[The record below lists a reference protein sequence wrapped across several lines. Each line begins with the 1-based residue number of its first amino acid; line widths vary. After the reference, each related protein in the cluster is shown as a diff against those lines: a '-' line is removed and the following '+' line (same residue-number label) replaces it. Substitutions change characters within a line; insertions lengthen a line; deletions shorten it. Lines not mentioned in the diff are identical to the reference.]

1 MPVYSVSRTNQ
12 FTTTAAIQTAA
23 NQNFMFYDGFPSR
36 SYGTLFNISAT
47 TSICPATNLA
57 YNYTNP
63 NSLVSASVWYP
74 YSFSMA
80 ICGGQPQGE
89 ATNRPGYAF
98 LKLWTSAGSFLM
110 GHTAATPTLSQQN
123 AGIISLTISTNNI
136 PVLATTQLV
145 NNSRSAITITG
156 STNYIIGFTNTT
168 QVTDWTILARRSA
181 QTSQSIYQDTS
192 TGNASSAISTA
203 TISQTTSSMMGF
215 ITYNNAP
222 VQPTSFTM
230 TNTAA
235 GVSYSCQGDE
245 VNSLASGTTIGAVT
259 TVLILYSTTSG
270 SGYSTVA
277 PTTFTRTLVSGTTY
291 SYTGTLTTTLT
302 AGVLYYFKIAT
313 RNDAALAYNANGA
326 GAPSAEASAVFGT
339 PPQLFFVRKPS
350 NLAWSNV
357 AVGVRNAGNTGWTHT
372 PVYKRD
378 PTNTFWITG
387 ATQTSQVTDMQSGGG
402 SPLPSPVDATTSGTA
417 YGGLPP
423 YTIVWA
429 RVSGATCTVSYTGN
443 PTSVATWTPT
453 SSSTTTTVVRMTITD
468 QTGQTASA
476 TTTIGW
482 FI

>member
-12 FTTTAAIQTAA
+12 YTTTAAIQSNV

-36 SYGTLFNISAT
+36 SYGTLFNVAAT
-47 TSICPATNLA
+47 TSVCPATNLA

-80 ICGGQPQGE
+80 ICGGNPDSQGS
-89 ATNRPGYAF
+89 RPGYAF

-110 GHTAATPTLSQQN
+110 GYNVSTPTLSQQT
-123 AGIISLTISTNNI
+123 GVISFTISTNGI
-136 PVLATTQLV
+136 PVLATTQV
-145 NNSRSAITITG
+145 INNSRNAITITG
-156 STNYIIGFTNTT
+156 STNYILGFTNTT
-168 QVTDWTILARRSA
+168 QVTDWTILARKSA

-222 VQPTSFTM
+222 VQPTSFTV
-230 TNTAA
+230 TNTAT
-235 GVSYSCQGDE
+235 GISYSCQGDE

-259 TVLILYSTTSG
+259 TVKILYSTTSG
-270 SGYSTVA
+270 SGYSTIA

-302 AGVLYYFKIAT
+302 SGSLYYFKIASV
-313 RNDAALAYNANGA
+313 NDAALAYNANGG
-326 GAPSAEASAVFGT
+326 GAPSAEASAVFGA
-339 PPQLFFVRKPS
+339 PPQLFYIRRPG
-350 NLAWSNV
+350 NAAWSNV
-357 AVGVRNAGNTGWTHT
+357 AVGARNAGNTGWTHT

-378 PTNTFWITG
+378 PTNTFWIAG
-387 ATQTSQVTDMQSGGG
+387 ATQTSQVVATGGAG
-402 SPLPSPVDATTSGTA
+402 SPLPSPVDATTTGTA

-423 YTIVWA
+423 YTISWA
-429 RVSGATCTVSYTGN
+429 RVSGATCTVSFSGN
-443 PTSVATWTPT
+443 PTSTATWTPT
-453 SSSTTTTVVRMTITD
+453 SSSTTTTVVRMSITD

-476 TTTIGW
+476 TANISW
-482 FI
+482 LI